1 MKTTRRQKSL
11 IAVFLIGLVAL
22 VVDRTLL
29 RPQGGAA
36 AASADA
42 DGSLGE
48 SVVLMDN
55 VPVLEEE
62 PPEPRLAERLSQ
74 LSTKDSVDFEQ
85 MRDAFSLPA
94 PWFGDTTASTQAVM
108 GPVERFARTHRLTAV
123 VVDGQDSYVLIDDRF
138 LGLGQQ
144 IDGFVLASVGDRRA
158 VFERDGERACLE
170 LVNK

>member
-11 IAVFLIGLVAL
+11 IAVFLIGLVGL
-22 VVDRTLL
+22 VVDRTFL

-36 AASADA
+36 PASADA
-42 DGSLGE
+42 DALLGE

-62 PPEPRLAERLSQ
+62 PPEPGLAERLNR
-74 LSTKDSVDFEQ
+74 LPTKDSVDFERMQ
-85 MRDAFSLPA
+85 DAFSLAA
-94 PWFGDTTASTQAVM
+94 PWFGDTAASTKAVM
-108 GPVERFARTHRLTAV
+108 GPVERFVRTHRLTAV

-158 VFERDGERACLE
+158 IFERDGEQACLE